1 MCVCLFVCVCVCVYE
16 RERETVSKRN
26 PAIQPELSA
35 AEFKARARVTG
46 QRVMRGE
53 EEGEAER
60 SDRG

>member
-1 MCVCLFVCVCVCVYE
+1 MCVCVYE

-35 AEFKARARVTG
+35 VEFKARARVTG